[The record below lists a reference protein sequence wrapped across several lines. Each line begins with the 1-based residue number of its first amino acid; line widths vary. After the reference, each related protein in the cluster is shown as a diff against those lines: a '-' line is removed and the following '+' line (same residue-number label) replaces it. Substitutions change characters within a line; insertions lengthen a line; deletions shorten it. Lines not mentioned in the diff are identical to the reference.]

1 MFFANNSYLN
11 MGIMQNVWTSCM
23 YGTVMR
29 LLWKTFAK
37 STHSYCRR
45 ARRNTWDHYSEI
57 LGLKL
62 FPDCVM
68 RIQSSTSF
76 RYLLSRLILGKYKH
90 INFILKSHC
99 QQTWTLAS
107 WEYCMTERGQCCL
120 SWTWARIGG
129 LRRSPRRG
137 TSSTCGGST
146 RSSFLTG
153 RGISG
158 TLCRVLDLLGDLEG
172 RGQLA
177 RLGPVSLK
185 GWILRNVLDTER
197 KMRSLH

>member
-1 MFFANNSYLN
+1 
-11 MGIMQNVWTSCM
+11 
-23 YGTVMR
+23 
-29 LLWKTFAK
+29 
-37 STHSYCRR
+37 
-45 ARRNTWDHYSEI
+45 
-57 LGLKL
+57 
-62 FPDCVM
+62 
-68 RIQSSTSF
+68 
-76 RYLLSRLILGKYKH
+76 
-90 INFILKSHC
+90 
-99 QQTWTLAS
+99 
-107 WEYCMTERGQCCL
+107 MTERGQCCL

-185 GWILRNVLDTER
+185 G
-197 KMRSLH
+197 RSLEECSRHRERGEFPPLVRRHGYCWSSELRASAQFESVQFDLLAWHRGRQATLRGGGGGQRGGVQG